1 MSDQTDFTTK
11 LARLAPV
18 VDETAAR
25 ELFERRRQSQPPP
38 TWLLSAAV
46 VVLIVT
52 GVFGLVVVTGDD
64 VEAPATP
71 VDTTVPDEPDAA
83 LRPAPG
89 ETLIAGEEHFDVI
102 TVAETTVGFGNAEL
116 VMSEDELTSLWAEWN
131 PGIDQPAID
140 FAGNVALVMTRPD
153 NACADVVTQFEVT
166 NQNDTSVWM
175 PVFESLVDA
184 CDDPL
189 LSWLHVVA
197 INRAA
202 LGDEALI
209 RVPAAEVNDVPEQII
224 EYRAP
229 AGAPDETADA
239 SPVTLTV
246 TDVVI
251 ALPPVGE
258 PALHNT
264 SIGMFYVVHH
274 EGGDVSV
281 LPATITGNSTEDEGV
296 TMLQRFVIASASG
309 GSFFSDG
316 DIWDA
321 WGRAATAGRS
331 ADLVGYAGQVV
342 GDDVEVLYSDAT
354 RVEGDPDVP
363 DDEDYPLPPRPPFE
377 AITPEQ
383 FATLSSSGPVWRLFD
398 AQLVVEDG
406 VGRICQ
412 VDTNVPFDQF
422 DGCDESGVVIDT
434 LVTSIN
440 PDITA
445 RYETPIL
452 AFQDPFRGFT
462 NVIPLAGY
470 SSRNDTAAS
479 MSSDMSVDGAL
490 IVGADFQISF
500 TGSLRESRGGYFWL
514 QELDGTPVALL
525 RSDGNPEIPMSYSLD
540 IANPGMADD
549 GLSGEWSM
557 LVLPPRIEPGQY
569 RLCTANSADDVCI
582 EVGVLPA

>member
-1 MSDQTDFTTK
+1 MSDQTDFTTR
-11 LARLAPV
+11 LGRLAPE
-18 VDETAAR
+18 VDEPAAR
-25 ELFERRRQSQPPP
+25 ELFDRHRQRQPAPR
-38 TWLLSAAV
+38 WLMSAAA
-46 VVLIVT
+46 VVLIVA
-52 GVFGLVVVTGDD
+52 GVVGLIVV
-64 VEAPATP
+64 AAMTP
-71 VDTTVPDEPDAA
+71 RLLPLRSTRRCPTNQTRA

-89 ETLIAGEEHFDVI
+89 ETVIAGEDHFDVI

-116 VMSEDELTSLWAEWN
+116 VMSDDELTSLWAEWN
-131 PGIDQPAID
+131 PGVDQPAVD
-140 FAGNVALVMTRPD
+140 FAGSVALVMTRPD
-153 NACADVVTQFEVT
+153 DACADVVTRFEVT
-166 NQNDTSVWM
+166 KQNDLPVWM
-175 PVFESLVDA
+175 PVFESLVDT
-184 CDDPL
+184 CDVPL

-197 INRAA
+197 IDRAA
-202 LGDEALI
+202 LGDEAQI
-209 RVPAAEVNDVPEQII
+209 RVPAAEVYDVPEQII
-224 EYRAP
+224 EYTAP
-229 AGAPDETADA
+229 TGGPAEPAEAA
-239 SPVTLTV
+239 PVTLTA
-246 TDVVI
+246 TDVVV

-274 EGGDVSV
+274 DDGDVSV
-281 LPATITGNSTEDEGV
+281 LPATIAGRLHEDEGV
-296 TMLQRFVIASASG
+296 TMLQSFVVASESG

-331 ADLVGYAGQVV
+331 SDLVGYAGQVV

-354 RVEGDPDVP
+354 RIEGDPDVP
-363 DDEDYPLPPRPPFE
+363 DEEDYPLPPRPPFE

-383 FATLSSSGPVWRLFD
+383 FLTLSSSGPIWRLFD
-398 AQLVVEDG
+398 AHLVVEDG

-434 LVTSIN
+434 LVTAIN

-445 RYETPIL
+445 RYEAPIL

-470 SSRNDTAAS
+470 SSRIDTAAS
-479 MSSDMSVDGAL
+479 MTSDMSVEGPL
-490 IVGADFQISF
+490 IVGADFEISF
-500 TGSLRESRGGYFWL
+500 AGSLSESRGGYFWL

-540 IANPGMADD
+540 VANAGMRDD

-557 LVLPPRIEPGQY
+557 LVLPPQIQPGQY

-582 EVGVLPA
+582 EVDVLPA